1 MQNQRL
7 TIGIRIGAK
16 APRAPKNRSRAFSP
30 LCGFSPPQFG
40 QGSMLSHCPITC
52 PNRRIPKTLSASF
65 VNTLKIF
72 LKMDKIHIIL
82 NVI

>member
-1 MQNQRL
+1 MEMQNQRL

-40 QGSMLSHCPITC
+40 QGSML
-52 PNRRIPKTLSASF
+52 RIALLPAQT
-65 VNTLKIF
+65 VVYLKRYAQV
-72 LKMDKIHIIL
+72 LQKI
-82 NVI
+82 